1 MNTGRCCC
9 TIILNLGS
17 NGEKMMAYQDNE
29 EKRSG
34 RIGVRDLENWIEEA
48 ERILAQMDKYQR
60 TGDRPK
66 NGDCTDKGQASP
78 AHNATPHV
86 MEARI

>member
-1 MNTGRCCC
+1 
-9 TIILNLGS
+9 
-17 NGEKMMAYQDNE
+17 MMSYQDSE

-34 RIGVRDLENWIEEA
+34 RIGVRDLESWIEKA

-60 TGDRPK
+60 TGDRPE
-66 NGDCTDKGQASP
+66 NGDCTDKRQASP
-78 AHNATPHV
+78 AHNVTPHA